1 MQAQLDVFDHA
12 YNTQRGH
19 QSLEDRMTPQE
30 AWDATPAA
38 EPLELGQWKELST
51 KPGPS
56 QAQVALGVQA
66 GSERVAR
73 QLAAARTPPE
83 PAKLSATLRSE
94 LMGESGS
101 HVLRANKNRCLR
113 VAGVEIYLGKLL
125 RSTVVN
131 VVWDP
136 TDLMVLSMEGE
147 LVAKFDYPFPQGVKY
162 LSLKHATEKFQNM
175 PDPV

>member
-1 MQAQLDVFDHA
+1 MPSLRPKADCCWHGA
-12 YNTQRGH
+12 SWKTAGH
-19 QSLEDRMTPQE
+19 C
-30 AWDATPAA
+30 AA
-38 EPLELGQWKELST
+38 
-51 KPGPS
+51 
-56 QAQVALGVQA
+56 
-66 GSERVAR
+66 
-73 QLAAARTPPE
+73 
-83 PAKLSATLRSE
+83 LRSE

-113 VAGVEIYLGKLL
+113 VAGVEIYLDKLL

-162 LSLKHATEKFQNM
+162 LSLKHAMAKFQNM